1 MLEKY
6 DAKATFF
13 VLGKNVE
20 AYPDLFRRIV
30 DAGHKVGNHTYSHQ
44 KGWGMSLER
53 YIEDVD
59 FANDLIHSELFR
71 PPYADHAGAG
81 PGVVAALQAG
91 DVGRAFAR
99 LQPVALA
106 PQMPEERNQTPRTG
120 SYRGF
125 PRQRKIVPEHALCLA
140 PHVGQDPE
148 VGAQMQNH
156 RIVTL

>member
-1 MLEKY
+1 M
-6 DAKATFF
+6 
-13 VLGKNVE
+13 
-20 AYPDLFRRIV
+20 

-44 KGWGMSLER
+44 KGGGMSLER

-71 PPYADHAGAG
+71 PPYARITPAQARALSQRYKLVMWDVLSRDYSRSLSPRKCLKNVTKHLEPGAI
-81 PGVVAALQAG
+81 VVFH
-91 DVGRAFAR
+91 DS
-99 LQPVALA
+99 
-106 PQMPEERNQTPRTG
+106 E
-120 SYRGF
+120 
-125 PRQRKIVPEHALCLA
+125 KIVPEHALCLA